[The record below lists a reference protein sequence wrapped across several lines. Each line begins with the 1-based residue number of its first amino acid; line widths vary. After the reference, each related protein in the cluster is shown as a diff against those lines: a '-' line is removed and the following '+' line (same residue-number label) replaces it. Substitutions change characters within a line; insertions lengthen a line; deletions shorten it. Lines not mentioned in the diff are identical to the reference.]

1 MKKMRNVLRSLRVR
15 EGLTQ
20 EELAKKMGI
29 ARSTIGMY
37 ENGERVP
44 PLKILERFADF
55 FNVDMNYITGR
66 TKKEYYHDLQTKQIA
81 QEIFENRDLR
91 ALFDASRNATP
102 EDLKIVRD
110 LLIKNKKKNP
120 GFPGLIQQSF

>member
-66 TKKEYYHDLQTKQIA
+66 TEKEYYHDLQTKQIA

-110 LLIKNKKKNP
+110 LLIKKKP
-120 GFPGLIQQSF
+120 GFPRAYPTIFLI

>member
-20 EELAKKMGI
+20 EELAKKLGI

-66 TKKEYYHDLQTKQIA
+66 TEKEYYHDLQTKQIA
-81 QEIFENRDLR
+81 QGIFENRDLR

-110 LLIKNKKKNP
+110 LLIKNKKKDP
-120 GFPGLIQQSF
+120 GSPGVFVNL